1 MDIRNEV
8 DNGAQVAKVMFL
20 VLFVALL
27 PFFFIIGVYVQDPTS
42 IMLNNVASIT
52 RHLPA
57 IYSFKSPLLSK
68 VMDVYVKT
76 SPFVAFVLFLI
87 THKKLRLKKDKSK
100 WYLLRIYLLFSLFY
114 MILMYS
120 FLLTN
125 KELTHSARLIKFM
138 STNDIFLSFFYISLY
153 CVIFLF
159 TYLYLW
165 FFIGTFRAF
174 KERG

>member
-1 MDIRNEV
+1 MDVKNEV
-8 DNGAQVAKVMFL
+8 DEGAQVAKVMFL

-27 PFFFIIGVYVQDPTS
+27 PFFFIIGIYVQDPTS

-52 RHLPA
+52 SHLPA
-57 IYSFKSPLLSK
+57 IHSLKSPLLSK

-87 THKKLRLKKDKSK
+87 TQKRLKLKKDNSK
-100 WYLLRIYLLFSLFY
+100 WYLLRVFILFSLFY
-114 MILMYS
+114 TVLIYS
-120 FLLTN
+120 FLFTN
-125 KELTHSARLIKFM
+125 KELTNSAKILNLM

-159 TYLYLW
+159 TYLCLW
-165 FFIGTFRAF
+165 FFIGTIRAF
-174 KERG
+174 KERW